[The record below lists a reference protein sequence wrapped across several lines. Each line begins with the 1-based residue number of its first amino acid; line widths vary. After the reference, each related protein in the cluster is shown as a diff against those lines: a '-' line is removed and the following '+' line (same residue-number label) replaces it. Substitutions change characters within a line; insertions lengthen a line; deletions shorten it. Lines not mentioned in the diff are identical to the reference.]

1 MLSFIWLRFHPS
13 TVIGLSIGV
22 NLGFSTCKLVL
33 DKLSY
38 EVRSFFTVGLELRIL
53 LLAFETIELFHRL
66 FLSIMHFQ
74 KQLSGACSQN
84 EVGRVCTIIC
94 WLLISHL
101 VEGAG

>member
-38 EVRSFFTVGLELRIL
+38 EVGSFFTVGLELRIL
-53 LLAFETIELFHRL
+53 LLTFETIELYHRL
-66 FLSIMHFQ
+66 FPSIMHFQ
-74 KQLSGACSQN
+74 KQLFGACS
-84 EVGRVCTIIC
+84 
-94 WLLISHL
+94 
-101 VEGAG
+101 